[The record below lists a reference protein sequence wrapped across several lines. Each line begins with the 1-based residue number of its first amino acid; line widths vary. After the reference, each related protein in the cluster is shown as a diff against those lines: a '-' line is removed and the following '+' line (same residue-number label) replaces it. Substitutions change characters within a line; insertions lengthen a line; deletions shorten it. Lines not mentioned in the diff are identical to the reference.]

1 MLNPFGSV
9 IQTLEFVFCVMG
21 QASSDLNSV
30 KDYYGAFSKYSH
42 DIERQI
48 LVASGSP
55 FQGEREDR
63 GEREEQGNSVF
74 IGVKIC
80 WTLVYYVFQLSSLE
94 RRL

>member
-63 GEREEQGNSVF
+63 AKERGKTEEREKNKE
-74 IGVKIC
+74 
-80 WTLVYYVFQLSSLE
+80 TLFSLE
-94 RRL
+94 

>member
-63 GEREEQGNSVF
+63 AKERGKTEREKNKETPF
-74 IGVKIC
+74 
-80 WTLVYYVFQLSSLE
+80 SLE
-94 RRL
+94 